1 VRIVFAGTP
10 DVAVPSL
17 DAFVDSHH
25 ELAAVV
31 TRPDAPSGRG
41 KKLTAS
47 PVARR
52 AAELG
57 IEVLKPKR
65 PRDEEFVARLTELAP
80 DCCPVVAYGA
90 LLPQRVLDIPRN
102 GWVNLH
108 FSLLPAWRGAA
119 PVQHSI
125 LAGDQTTGAT
135 TFKIV
140 LELDAGPIFATVSE
154 PIRPD
159 DTAGDLLHRLSLI
172 GARLLLDTLDGIE
185 DGTLTPMPQPD
196 SDAQVN
202 YASKITVEDA
212 QIDWTQPA
220 EATDRLIRACFP
232 APGAW
237 TTFDGDRFKINSAQ
251 ISTVVRPPGALEITK
266 RSVWVGTGT
275 RALELGEV
283 QAQGKKPMAAADWA
297 RGIAFGSEPRLGA
310 SVPVL
315 DCSGP
320 E

>member
-1 VRIVFAGTP
+1 VRIVFGGTP

-17 DAFVDSHH
+17 EALADSRHQ
-25 ELAAVV
+25 LIAVV

-41 KKLTAS
+41 KKLTSS
-47 PVARR
+47 PVAQR

-57 IEVLKPKR
+57 IEVLKPQR
-65 PRDEEFVARLTELAP
+65 PREEEFIARLTDLAP

-90 LLPQRVLDIPRN
+90 LLPQRVLDIPQH

-119 PVQHSI
+119 PVQHAI
-125 LAGDQTTGAT
+125 LAGDQKTGAT
-135 TFKIV
+135 TFRIV
-140 LELDAGPIFATVSE
+140 LELDAGPIFGTVTE

-172 GARLLLDTLDGIE
+172 GARLLVDTLDGIE
-185 DGTLTPMPQPD
+185 DGRLTPTPQAKTD
-196 SDAQVN
+196 GQLS

-212 QIDWTQPA
+212 RIDWAQA
-220 EATDRLIRACFP
+220 VEVVDRLIRACFP

-237 TTFDGDRFKINSAQ
+237 TTFDGDRFKINSAR
-251 ISTVVRPPGALEITK
+251 ISDTVLPPGVLEITK
-266 RSVWVGTGT
+266 RSVHVGTAT

-297 RGIAFGSEPRLGA
+297 RGVTFDPEPRLGA
-310 SVPVL
+310 
-315 DCSGP
+315 
-320 E
+320 